1 MSYYGQDATQPSQWH
16 QHSQASSYSATNTG
30 YTQANGTSGQQA
42 GQRQPI
48 GPVLN
53 QALGN
58 IIGDLRS
65 NMDKEYFKTTCGL
78 LSCIETVSGFESKHF
93 NLNI

>member
-1 MSYYGQDATQPSQWH
+1 MSYYGQDSAQPQQWH
-16 QHSQASSYSATNTG
+16 QHSQTSSYSATTTG
-30 YTQANGTSGQQA
+30 YTQANGTQQA

-58 IIGDLRS
+58 IVGDLKK
-65 NMDKEYFKTTCGL
+65 NMDKEYFKTTCGM
-78 LSCIETVSGFESKHF
+78 LSCIEVVSVLFHRRGFPF
-93 NLNI
+93 GL

>member
-16 QHSQASSYSATNTG
+16 SHSQTSSYSATATG
-30 YTQANGTSGQQA
+30 YTQANGTQQQP

-53 QALGN
+53 AALQN
-58 IIGDLRS
+58 IIGDLKK
-65 NMDKEYFKTTCGL
+65 NMDKEYFKTTCGM
-78 LSCIETVSGFESKHF
+78 LSCIEVVSWFG
-93 NLNI
+93 I